1 MRETVTKGLALLLG
15 GLILYTSAT
24 GPFES
29 LIQRSI
35 FLALVILLGLAVYP
49 LGQGKRW
56 RPLGIAIDAV
66 LAAGV
71 VYACSYVALNYEQ
84 ILVEL
89 PWATPRDMLLT
100 GVLLVAILELSR
112 RAIGVIFPLLVLVG
126 LAYAWFGAA
135 IPGPLGHRGFDLYY
149 MT

>member
-1 MRETVTKGLALLLG
+1 MIMRETLTKGLALLLG
-15 GLILYTSAT
+15 GLILYTSAI

-29 LIQRSI
+29 LIQRSL

-56 RPLGIAIDAV
+56 RPLGIAIDTLLAV
-66 LAAGV
+66 GV
-71 VYACSYVALNYEQ
+71 VVACSYVAFNHEQ

-126 LAYAWFGAA
+126 LAYAWLGRQSQGRLVTGAS
-135 IPGPLGHRGFDLYY
+135 IFI
-149 MT
+149 T

>member
-49 LGQGKRW
+49 LGEGKRW
-56 RPLGIAIDAV
+56 RPLGVAIDIV
-66 LAAGV
+66 LAIGV
-71 VYACSYVALNYEQ
+71 VLACGYVTLNYEQ

-89 PWATPRDMLLT
+89 PWATPGICYL
-100 GVLLVAILELSR
+100 
-112 RAIGVIFPLLVLVG
+112 P
-126 LAYAWFGAA
+126 AYFWWLF
-135 IPGPLGHRGFDLYY
+135 
-149 MT
+149 